1 MSRRNLM
8 VGLVIVSHS
17 ARLAAGVV
25 ELVAQLAPDV
35 PLRAAGGLPDGSL
48 GTSADAIQRA
58 ITDLPDADGVLI
70 LLDLGSA
77 VMSTEI
83 ALDGLSRDLRSRVA
97 VSDAPLV
104 EGAVL
109 AAVQAGLGLP
119 LAEVAA
125 AAEDGRRLPK
135 GTPEIGSSDGTA
147 AEAPDERS
155 GG

>member
-1 MSRRNLM
+1 LV

-17 ARLAAGVV
+17 ALLAAGVG

-35 PLRAAGGLPDGSL
+35 PLRAVGGLPDGSL
-48 GTSADAIQRA
+48 GTSADTIQRA
-58 ITDLPDADGVLI
+58 ITDLANADGVLI

-83 ALDGLSRDLRSRVA
+83 ALDGLSRELRSRVV

-109 AAVQAGLGLP
+109 AAVQASLDLP
-119 LAEVAA
+119 LVEVAA
-125 AAEDGRRLPK
+125 AAEDGRRFPK
-135 GTPEIGSSDGTA
+135 GTPNGSDADGTA
-147 AEAPDERS
+147 V
-155 GG
+155 